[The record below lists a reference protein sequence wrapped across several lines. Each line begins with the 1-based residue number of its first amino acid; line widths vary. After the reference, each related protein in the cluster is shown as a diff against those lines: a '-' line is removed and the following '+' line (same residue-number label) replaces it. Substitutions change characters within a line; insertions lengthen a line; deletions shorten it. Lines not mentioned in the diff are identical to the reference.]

1 MGRSSY
7 ERARGVHAGFLQP
20 PGHPCQMLPGVFR
33 VMSPKEGVLQGT
45 AGIGE
50 GIVIR
55 LYAAPQKHPLPQG
68 IQGEPLIF

>member
-1 MGRSSY
+1 MR
-7 ERARGVHAGFLQP
+7 ERGVCTPVFFSRRVIRAT
-20 PGHPCQMLPGVFR
+20 MLPGVFR